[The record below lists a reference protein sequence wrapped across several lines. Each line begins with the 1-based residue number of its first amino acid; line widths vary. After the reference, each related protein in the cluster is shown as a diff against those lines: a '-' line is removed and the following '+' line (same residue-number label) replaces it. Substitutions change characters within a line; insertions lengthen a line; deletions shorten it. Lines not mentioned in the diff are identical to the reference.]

1 MKLAVL
7 LLLMVG
13 CLAWALHGMDLAAM
27 LSAVGTFRWEAL
39 IPVFALYGG
48 SHAMRVLRL
57 RLLLGRPI
65 RFWPLWNIVSVGFL
79 AIHTVPLRMGE
90 FVRPYLLQ
98 EKEQV
103 PFGTGLA
110 AVFLERMLDV
120 AMLVGLLLTV
130 GLTLDTPPLMVEGVD
145 VMAVAQRGGTILLA
159 VGTVAGGALMLA
171 PERILLV
178 TDKLPLGGMVRRFRE
193 GLHSLLARPAEAL
206 GAFGL
211 SILIWVATV
220 LAVEATMWAFHGLPV
235 GMPEAAAVWAAT
247 SAAMTAIPTPGFFG
261 SYEAGCTGAAR
272 LLGAE
277 ADPARAFAIVLH
289 LSQFAFTIVAGSIA
303 LFAEG
308 LSLREVV
315 AQSRAAKA

>member
-1 MKLAVL
+1 MKLAAL
-7 LLLMVG
+7 LLLMVA
-13 CLAWALHGMDLAAM
+13 CLAWALHGMDLGAM
-27 LSAVGTFRWEAL
+27 LAAVGSFRWEAL
-39 IPVFALYGG
+39 IPVFALYAS
-48 SHAMRVLRL
+48 SHAMRVYRI

-65 RFWPLWNIVSVGFL
+65 AFWPLWNIVSVGFL

-98 EKEQV
+98 EKNQI

-110 AVFLERMLDV
+110 AIFLERMLDV
-120 AMLVGLLLTV
+120 AMLVGLLLIV

-145 VMAVAQRGGTILLA
+145 VMAVAQRGGTILLGL
-159 VGTVAGGALMLA
+159 GTVAGGALMLA
-171 PERILLV
+171 PERVLLV

-193 GLHSLLARPAEAL
+193 GLHSLLARPVE
-206 GAFGL
+206 AFGALVL

-220 LAVEATMWAFHGLPV
+220 IAVQGTMWAFQGLPT
-235 GMPEAAAVWAAT
+235 GMPEAAAIWAAT

-277 ADPARAFAIVLH
+277 PDPARAFAILLH
-289 LSQFAFTIVAGSIA
+289 LSQFAFTLTTGGIA
-303 LFAEG
+303 LLAEG

-315 AQSRAAKA
+315 ARSRAAKV